1 MSPLNKMIGIAVFS
15 LLLVGCSEG
24 NYKSE
29 NPKPVEEEPKNYE
42 VSEYVDSDGC
52 EYLIVYTEKIGPT
65 TQGIGVGA
73 GITAKPN
80 QPAAC
85 MENAPL

>member
-1 MSPLNKMIGIAVFS
+1 MSRLSRIIGIAAFS
-15 LLLVGCSEG
+15 LLLVGCSDG
-24 NYKSE
+24 SNQSS
-29 NPKPVEEEPKNYE
+29 NLKPVEEESKSYE

-52 EYLIVYTEKIGPT
+52 EYLIVYTEKIGSNM
-65 TQGIGVGA
+65 QGVGVGA
-73 GITAKPN
+73 GIAAKPN